1 MRNPIK
7 TVYHAERIM
16 SCVSLKTGSF
26 SRFFLFLNAFFFD
39 TLEKTRYAVCNSA
52 SHMINFDCH
61 TPFRI
66 SLTDE
71 HRPSYLSRL
80 YESEDH
86 DDD

>member
-1 MRNPIK
+1 MCK
-7 TVYHAERIM
+7 FEDG
-16 SCVSLKTGSF
+16 K
-26 SRFFLFLNAFFFD
+26 LFALLSVLNAFFFD
-39 TLEKTRYAVCNSA
+39 TLEKTRYAVCKSA